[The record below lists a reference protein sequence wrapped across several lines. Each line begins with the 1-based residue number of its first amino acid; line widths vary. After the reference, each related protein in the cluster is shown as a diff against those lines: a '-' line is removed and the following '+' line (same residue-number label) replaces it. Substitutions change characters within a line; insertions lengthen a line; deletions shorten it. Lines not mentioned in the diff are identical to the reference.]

1 MIEES
6 SPSATEKIC
15 LQRSLWL
22 FQVCCNLAQAW
33 APPDD
38 VDVALKHRHSRANLV
53 TTLLTDFEP
62 WELHRGFCDLCEA
75 RDRSEAHGH
84 CDQELECIYDHLT
97 ELLDRDVDNQR
108 LVEGG
113 KVRGP
118 FSLPDQIDSLAKYQK
133 ARNYKAKLLSQGL
146 NFLYWNLREND
157 ASARIAEL
165 DRPSGFLDKISDQR
179 FPENM
184 VEELDS

>member
-1 MIEES
+1 MSQYFAQTFTAIRRRSHHYDGSPLSPMIEES

-38 VDVALKHRHSRANLV
+38 LYVALKHRHSRANLV
-53 TTLLTDFEP
+53 TTLLTNFEP

-75 RDRSEAHGH
+75 RDRSEVHGH

-97 ELLDRDVDNQR
+97 ELLGRAWVIRGWLEGARSVALFRFQTR
-108 LVEGG
+108 LTH
-113 KVRGP
+113 
-118 FSLPDQIDSLAKYQK
+118 LPNT
-133 ARNYKAKLLSQGL
+133 R
-146 NFLYWNLREND
+146 RH
-157 ASARIAEL
+157 
-165 DRPSGFLDKISDQR
+165 
-179 FPENM
+179 
-184 VEELDS
+184 